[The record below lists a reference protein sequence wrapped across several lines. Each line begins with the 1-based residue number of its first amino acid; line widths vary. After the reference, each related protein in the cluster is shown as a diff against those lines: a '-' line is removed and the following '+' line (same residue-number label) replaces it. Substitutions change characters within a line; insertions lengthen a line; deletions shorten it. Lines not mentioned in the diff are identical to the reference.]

1 MVFASLLLKNIV
13 LISSEIWRI
22 QLPGM
27 DQQEDDLIGVD

>member
-1 MVFASLLLKNIV
+1 

-27 DQQEDDLIGVD
+27 DQQEDDLIGVDG